1 MTEAQL
7 QTLPEFKTL
16 PVYDES
22 DERSATLTSAHT
34 DGTYQ
39 GVRECWTLREVQDG
53 LKNPR
58 LVPLG
63 ALRAA
68 TGGGP
73 VVVAYFGVRS

>member
-7 QTLPEFKTL
+7 LAIPEFKTL
-16 PVYDES
+16 PLYDES
-22 DERSATLTSAHT
+22 DERSTTITSAYT

-53 LKNPR
+53 LKDPR

-63 ALRAA
+63 ALRA
-68 TGGGP
+68 GDDGRQI
-73 VVVAYFGVRS
+73 VVAYFGVQS